1 MSGFEYSPVYFNVIY
16 IICHISRRAVFLL
29 LLLGGAAFLPNALGQ
44 TRQKLFS
51 IERSLNEDQI
61 VYFLHLDE
69 KGLPLEDNPIQIKWL
84 DNEKT
89 GELVQINWIKKKF
102 GYGIE
107 ILSQNE
113 DQITFRFVSYDE
125 KIFSLKKDNSGS
137 YNVYGTINNCLMKI
151 DHIYLEM
158 EGGSFWKPNITKVT
172 VHGIHELANTRL
184 IATFNP

>member
-1 MSGFEYSPVYFNVIY
+1 MNY
-16 IICHISRRAVFLL
+16 IICHIRRVVILL
-29 LLLGGAAFLPNALGQ
+29 WVLGAALLPNVLAQ
-44 TRQKLFS
+44 SQQKLFT

-69 KGLPLEDNPIQIKWL
+69 KGLPLEENPIQIKWL
-84 DNEKT
+84 DKEKT

-113 DQITFRFVSYDE
+113 EQITFRFVSYD
-125 KIFSLKKDNSGS
+125 KKVFTLKKDNSGN
-137 YNVYGTINNCLMKI
+137 YNVFGTINNCPMKI
-151 DHIYLEM
+151 EHIYLEM
-158 EGGSFWKPNITKVT
+158 DGGSFWKPNITEVAVK
-172 VHGIHELANTRL
+172 GIHELANTRL